1 MSRKVY
7 KRVQVDGSTPLVF
20 EEKAPAVGDGKRAFK
35 TLTAAVRAAEAAR
48 DEVKAELAEA
58 RELAAAYRAAAE
70 ELVEAAMG
78 RLRMAERGC
87 CERAAMARRWVWV
100 DLVIFG
106 VGSGVL
112 ATGCALGWW

>member
-1 MSRKVY
+1 MSNKVR
-7 KRVQVDGSTPLVF
+7 RVVLDGQSPLVF
-20 EEKAPAVGDGKRAFK
+20 EEKPKAVGNGGKAFK
-35 TLTAAVRAAEAAR
+35 SVTAAVKAAEAAR

-58 RELAAAYRAAAE
+58 REVAVAYRAGAE
-70 ELVEAAMG
+70 ELLEAAMG
-78 RLRMAERGC
+78 KLRRAERL
-87 CERAAMARRWVWV
+87 MAGQATMVRRWVWI